1 MDLLTNAQSPAEPE
15 AKVKVGEMFLIE
27 GLAAC
32 NADFVISTLQYWSEK
47 KVIYVL
53 ILIIWFICRFITC
66 QKPILNSESTFFF
79 HDFFCFFLQGWGF

>member
-32 NADFVISTLQYWSEK
+32 NVDFVISTLQYWSEK
-47 KVIYVL
+47 KVIMYV
-53 ILIIWFICRFITC
+53 INIWFITC
-66 QKPILNSESTFFF
+66 QKTNFEF
-79 HDFFCFFLQGWGF
+79 